1 MKLFFEIFL
10 IAHGLLHLPAFVRS
24 FFSKSTSKAGEYSAK
39 VLGILWLIAAL
50 LFFWTA
56 VLLHYNNNF
65 WRVVSVMAILVSQ
78 FDIITRW
85 KETNSGTLVNLLIAM
100 VTYTV
105 A

>member
-24 FFSKSTSKAGEYSAK
+24 FFSESTSKAGKFSTK

-50 LFFWTA
+50 LFFCTA
-56 VLLHYNNNF
+56 GLLHYNNNF
-65 WRVVSVMAILVSQ
+65 WRMVSVMAILVSQ

-85 KETNSGTLVNLLIAM
+85 KETKSGTLVNLLIAM